1 MPIGAGS
8 LHLCSGSGQK
18 KVSKLRKTIQS
29 IAEKAGV
36 SASTVSRVFSGT
48 GKISP
53 ETVQRVLQIS
63 AEMGYRPRKYV
74 KKDEVQE
81 TGNIC
86 LLSSRFHNI
95 INNTFYSQ
103 IVAGVEA
110 ILRAH
115 NYQLIFKMLTGN
127 AQDDLTTI
135 ESLVANKEV
144 DGIILVGYEV
154 DLSLIVRAKE
164 RGKPLVL
171 VDHDAWEMDIDCVV
185 NDNVVG
191 ARRIVNHL
199 IELGHERIAFIGGPL
214 SHVSL
219 DERYIGYKQA
229 LKQAGIPKIQ
239 KLITFCTP
247 FFGVDDGHRATTEML
262 RTVKEPPT
270 AIFAASDALAFGVI
284 KAIQDHG
291 CCVPEDI
298 SVVGFDDEEM
308 SRHFTVPLTTVRVH
322 KQEMGI
328 EAGKRLIEI
337 IKGEVTKPVKIV
349 LSTEVVVR
357 KSTAEPPKARRVC

>member
-1 MPIGAGS
+1 
-8 LHLCSGSGQK
+8 
-18 KVSKLRKTIQS
+18 
-29 IAEKAGV
+29 
-36 SASTVSRVFSGT
+36 
-48 GKISP
+48 
-53 ETVQRVLQIS
+53 
-63 AEMGYRPRKYV
+63 
-74 KKDEVQE
+74 
-81 TGNIC
+81 
-86 LLSSRFHNI
+86 
-95 INNTFYSQ
+95 
-103 IVAGVEA
+103 
-110 ILRAH
+110 
-115 NYQLIFKMLTGN
+115 MLTGN

-229 LKQAGIPKIQ
+229 LKQAGVPKIQ
-239 KLITFCTP
+239 KLITFCAP
-247 FFGVDDGHRATTEML
+247 RFGVDDAYRAVTEML
-262 RTVKEPPT
+262 RTVKDPPT

-284 KAIQDHG
+284 NAVQDLDRSRRTY
-291 CCVPEDI
+291 PLFEMK
-298 SVVGFDDEEM
+298 M
-308 SRHFTVPLTTVRVH
+308 SRHLSILTTVRVH
-322 KQEMGI
+322 KQEMGM
-328 EAGKRLIEI
+328 KW
-337 IKGEVTKPVKIV
+337 
-349 LSTEVVVR
+349 
-357 KSTAEPPKARRVC
+357 